1 MKQTLCVFAA
11 VLTLITLAYAME
23 DVPANSANSAILLH
37 MDTGD
42 VLYEKNADE
51 QMLIASTT
59 KILTAFVTLEN
70 CDISETVTAAREH
83 CAVEGSSMYLKP
95 GESYSV
101 EDLLY
106 GLMLS
111 SGNDAAMA
119 LASHVGGSVE
129 GFSALMNETAQRI
142 GMKNSHFSNPHGL
155 DAEDHYSTA
164 HDLALLAA
172 EAMKNDDFSRIVS
185 TKTHTVGETRCVNHN
200 KLLWSYE
207 GCKGL
212 KTGYTMAAGR
222 SLVSCAERDGLR
234 LICVT
239 LSDPDDWADH
249 TALFDW
255 GFANWEIRRAIPI
268 GPLATL
274 PVISG
279 DVDTVRVAA
288 TENPSMLVPRGANM
302 DIRLELPDFVYA
314 DVQAGTTAGTLVI
327 TIEGEFARRVELCFV
342 ESVHIKED
350 MRLTAWERFKR
361 AWYLSNRYGGMGYYG
376 VLY

>member
-1 MKQTLCVFAA
+1 MKQTLCAFVA
-11 VLTLITLAYAME
+11 VLALVTVAYAME
-23 DVPANSANSAILLH
+23 DAPENSAGAAILLH
-37 MDTGD
+37 MDSGD

-59 KILTAFVTLEN
+59 KILTALVTLEN
-70 CDISETVTAAREH
+70 CDISEMATVSRAH
-83 CAVEGSSMYLKP
+83 CAVEGSSIYLKP
-95 GESYSV
+95 DESYRV

-111 SGNDAAMA
+111 SGNDAAMV
-119 LASHVGGSVE
+119 LACHVGGSVE
-129 GFSALMNETAQRI
+129 GFAALMNETAQRI
-142 GMKNSHFSNPHGL
+142 GMHSSHFSNPHGL

-172 EAMKNDDFSRIVS
+172 EAMQNDVFAEIVS
-185 TKTHTVGETRCVNHN
+185 TKAYTVGETRCVNHN
-200 KLLWSYE
+200 KLLWNYE

-249 TALFDW
+249 TALFNW
-255 GFANWEIRRAIPI
+255 GFSNWELRQVIPV
-268 GPLATL
+268 GPVKTL

-279 DVDTVRVAA
+279 SVDFVRVAA
-288 TENPSMLVPRGANM
+288 TENPGVLAPKGVSM
-302 DIRLELPDFVYA
+302 DIRFELPDFVYA
-314 DVQAGTTAGTLVI
+314 DVQAGTTAGTLVV
-327 TIEGEFARRVELCFV
+327 TIDGEIAKRVELCFV
-342 ESVHIKED
+342 ESVSIKD
-350 MRLTAWERFKR
+350 GMRLTAWEKFKR

-376 VLY
+376 VIY